1 VFSLLLLPTI
11 FYDSIEIYVM
21 DYSADKTTIVVMFFF
36 QKTKIKEGA
45 FINSSSTNGAIIQ
58 QGFKFSTLKLKDYL

>member
-36 QKTKIKEGA
+36 QKTKLKRELLL
-45 FINSSSTNGAIIQ
+45 IQ
-58 QGFKFSTLKLKDYL
+58 AVLMAPLYNKDSNLAP

>member
-21 DYSADKTTIVVMFFF
+21 DYRADKTTIVVMFFF
-36 QKTKIKEGA
+36 QKTKLKRELLL
-45 FINSSSTNGAIIQ
+45 IQ
-58 QGFKFSTLKLKDYL
+58 AVLMAPLYNKDSNLAP